1 MAGFSNKK
9 LVVCLLV
16 LFSLNAAAYDVR
28 TDLQNLDNVLS
39 QSEEF
44 ELIRNN
50 RVQRLELEL
59 NSEYSRDDARKY
71 ALFTTLFEEYY
82 PYQFDKAMDVLNRQE
97 KLAAKLNDKELITQT
112 ILRKANLYTT
122 GGFYKEAED
131 VISGVDTL
139 SFSRASKLIWYD
151 FRQRYCHDFLSK
163 DRKSSQ
169 AEYYRL

>member
-9 LVVCLLV
+9 LVVSLLV

-82 PYQFDKAMDVLNRQE
+82 PYQFDYVIDVLNRQ
-97 KLAAKLNDKELITQT
+97 
-112 ILRKANLYTT
+112 
-122 GGFYKEAED
+122 
-131 VISGVDTL
+131 
-139 SFSRASKLIWYD
+139 
-151 FRQRYCHDFLSK
+151 
-163 DRKSSQ
+163 
-169 AEYYRL
+169 